1 MKEDFNIEQLFQEKF
16 NSFES
21 DVAPEAWSNIQQSIQ
36 AGGAGGGSG
45 AGMSTWVKGL
55 IIGSGMGAAVVG
67 GVYLLSDDETIA
79 TDQPQEIVSNDS
91 NNQLNEADTYV
102 PNFAEDSNENQINQS
117 NSISVLDEES
127 DINADDENQG
137 AGLTDD
143 NDQNDDGSTGS
154 DLSGNDN
161 DSNTADQTT
170 GPDVDSSDN
179 DDKVDDSSSQT
190 DSGDGNTA
198 GDDGIKPPLRAPIA
212 GPTAELTFEKGT
224 DENYSNYTFKANAEN
239 AKSVTWDFGDGK
251 TATGENVSHTYGE
264 PGVYMLR
271 MTIRGNGGQLIS
283 ENHQIEVQATSNIG
297 IIPNIFTPNHDGRND
312 EFLIQ
317 STEIEKFAII
327 IRNDKG
333 QVVFDSNDPN
343 FVWDGRDKMNNM
355 VPSGDYH
362 YQIIAVGK
370 DGKEFNEAGLLRIET
385 E

>member
-1 MKEDFNIEQLFQEKF
+1 VKEDFNIEQLFQEKF

-21 DVAPEAWSNIQQSIQ
+21 DVAPEAWSNIQQSMQ

-67 GVYLLSDDETIA
+67 GVYFLSDDETIA

-102 PNFAEDSNENQINQS
+102 PDFAEESNENHTNQS
-117 NSISVLDEES
+117 NPNSVLDEES
-127 DINADDENQG
+127 DINAEDENQG
-137 AGLTDD
+137 ADLTDD
-143 NDQNDDGSTGS
+143 NDQNDDGLNGS
-154 DLSGNDN
+154 DLIGNDN
-161 DSNTADQTT
+161 DSNTADPTT
-170 GPDVDSSDN
+170 GPDGDSSDN
-179 DDKVDDSSSQT
+179 ND
-190 DSGDGNTA
+190 DSGDDPSSRLGSGDSGVT
-198 GDDGIKPPLRAPIA
+198 GDDGPLRQEPIA

-224 DENYSNYTFKANAEN
+224 DENYSNYTFNANAEN

-264 PGVYMLR
+264 PGVYMLI
-271 MTIRGNGGQLIS
+271 MTVRGNGGQLIS

-343 FVWDGRDKMNNM
+343 FVWDGRDKMNDM
-355 VPSGDYH
+355 VPSGNYH